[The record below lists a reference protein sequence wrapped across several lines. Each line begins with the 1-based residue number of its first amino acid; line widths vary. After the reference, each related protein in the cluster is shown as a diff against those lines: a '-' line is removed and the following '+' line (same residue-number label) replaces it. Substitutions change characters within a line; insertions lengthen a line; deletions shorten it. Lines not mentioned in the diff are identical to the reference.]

1 MKKAIL
7 LNENDNVAT
16 LLDDVSTGEELR
28 ITDVRNNTVSV
39 VHPAEAIP
47 RGHKIALGQIAQG
60 EDIIKYGFV
69 IGCAAGDIKQ
79 FQYVHIHNL
88 SSLRGRG
95 DLV

>member
-16 LLDDVSTGEELR
+16 LLDDISAGEELK
-28 ITDVRNNTVSV
+28 ITDVRNNTVNV

-47 RGHKIALGQIAQG
+47 RGHKIALVQITQG

-69 IGCAAGDIKQ
+69 IGCATVDIKI

-88 SSLRGRG
+88 ASLRGRG